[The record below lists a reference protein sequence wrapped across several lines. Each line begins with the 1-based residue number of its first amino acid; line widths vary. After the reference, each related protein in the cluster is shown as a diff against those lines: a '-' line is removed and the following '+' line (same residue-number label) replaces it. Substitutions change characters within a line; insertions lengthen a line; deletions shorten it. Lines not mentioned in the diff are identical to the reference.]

1 MEKKIVVSRRFR
13 KNTLALFEYLRKKF
27 SEKTAV
33 DFLEK
38 LENIGAKRI
47 ALFCVE
53 EFAEACHRSI
63 VANKLNEKFNYTI
76 NHL

>member
-33 DFLEK
+33 DFLER
-38 LENIGAKRI
+38 LEQRTELIILYPEIGKPSQFKPDIR
-47 ALFCVE
+47 
-53 EFAEACHRSI
+53 
-63 VANKLNEKFNYTI
+63 T
-76 NHL
+76 